1 MMQSLSNSNPD
12 KISCYVGFAVKSG
25 KIIWGL
31 DMLKK
36 SKKPPRII
44 IIDGSIGSNSAK
56 EAEYY
61 AAKND
66 VDVLHLPSQSLG
78 IMLKRNN
85 VKLIAVTDDNLA
97 KAILKI
103 SE

>member
-1 MMQSLSNSNPD
+1 MRSLNNSNPD

-25 KIIWGL
+25 KVVWGL

-36 SKKPPRII
+36 SKKPPCIVL
-44 IIDGSIGSNSAK
+44 IDGAIGNNSAK
-56 EAEYY
+56 EAEFY
-61 AAKND
+61 ANKHN
-66 VDVLHLPSQSLG
+66 VDVLFLPEGSLG
-78 IMLKRNN
+78 AMLKRSN

>member
-1 MMQSLSNSNPD
+1 MQSLSSSNPD

-25 KIIWGL
+25 KVIWGL

-44 IIDGSIGSNSAK
+44 LIDGAIGNNSAK
-56 EAEYY
+56 EAEFY
-61 AAKND
+61 ADKYD
-66 VDVLHLPSQSLG
+66 VDVLFLPEGSLG
-78 IMLKRNN
+78 AMLKRNN

-103 SE
+103 SQ

>member
-1 MMQSLSNSNPD
+1 MQSLSSSNPD

-25 KIIWGL
+25 KVIWGL

-44 IIDGSIGSNSAK
+44 LIDGAIGNNSAK
-56 EAEYY
+56 EAEFY
-61 AAKND
+61 ADKYD
-66 VDVLHLPSQSLG
+66 VDGSLG
-78 IMLKRNN
+78 SMLKRNN

-103 SE
+103 SQ

>member
-1 MMQSLSNSNPD
+1 MQSLSNSNPD
-12 KISCYVGFAVKSG
+12 KISCYVGFAIKSG
-25 KIIWGL
+25 KVIWGL

-36 SKKPPRII
+36 SKKHPRII
-44 IIDGSIGSNSAK
+44 IIDGAISSNSAL

-61 AAKND
+61 ATKND
-66 VDVLHLPSQSLG
+66 VDVLYLPSNSLG
-78 IMLKRNN
+78 TMLKRNN